1 MIGKKLKILNLV
13 KRNAEEGYS
22 QYMIKHNAKVSEEKR
37 TLAELQEDLN
47 LISPPNRIECFDIS
61 HIQGTNTVGS
71 MVVFENGKP
80 KKSHYRK
87 FKIKSHDKN
96 DDFASKLTISS
107 R

>member
-47 LISPPNRIECFDIS
+47 
-61 HIQGTNTVGS
+61 
-71 MVVFENGKP
+71 
-80 KKSHYRK
+80 
-87 FKIKSHDKN
+87 
-96 DDFASKLTISS
+96 
-107 R
+107 